1 MYIQWWGKLYVKEA
15 AKQEDHAPPGIDC
28 KMKAVKLSDG
38 PQVQCGAS
46 ITEVISRSLFRRL

>member
-1 MYIQWWGKLYVKEA
+1 MKEA